1 MNLNRAIKI
10 EVNARYLQEQSD
22 PAAERY
28 AFAYSVEI
36 TNQGTETVKL
46 LNRYWRITD
55 DNNKVEEVRG
65 EGVIGQQ
72 PVIHPGQTFHYTSG
86 AIIETEFGTMQGS
99 YEMLASNGETFEATI
114 PPFLLSLPDTVH

>member
-1 MNLNRAIKI
+1 M
-10 EVNARYLQEQSD
+10 
-22 PAAERY
+22 
-28 AFAYSVEI
+28 
-36 TNQGTETVKL
+36 
-46 LNRYWRITD
+46 
-55 DNNKVEEVRG
+55 
-65 EGVIGQQ
+65 IGQQ